1 MKIVFLNHYISGGG
15 AERVTCLLAD
25 KMADK
30 GHEVAIMTNLYKP
43 FTYNISY
50 SVKKIPLFKAE
61 RESNSR
67 VNLYH
72 MICNTRSMLKEIEP
86 DVVIGVMPLMNFV
99 ALSAKLGLHVKTKI
113 IASDHTSFERK
124 LPLHIRLIRKY
135 VYKLA
140 DMVTVLTQADFIFL
154 GDKLP
159 RKRVMPNPLA
169 YPCVNKVD
177 AQRSK
182 IILAAGRLDDW
193 RVKGFDLLIK
203 AWATIAEFY
212 PEWKL
217 CIAGGGK
224 DSSKQQ
230 LLKLAN
236 ELNVS
241 SHLEFLGFRKDLDA
255 VMRQSSIFVLSSRV
269 EGFGMVLIEAMSQGC
284 ACISF
289 DDGGR
294 QREIITSKQ
303 EGIVVDKH
311 DEKGLAEA
319 ISYLIADDNL
329 RYSIAQASVNR
340 AVNFSLDIIEKRW
353 EKLINDLCKA

>member
-1 MKIVFLNHYISGGG
+1 MKIVFLNSSVSGGG

-25 KMADK
+25 KMVDR
-30 GHEVAIMTNLYKP
+30 GHEVMLMTNLFRP
-43 FTYNISY
+43 FAYTIGER
-50 SVKKIPLFKAE
+50 VMKEPLFCSE
-61 RESNSR
+61 REAKSHR
-67 VNLYH
+67 YLYY
-72 MICNTRSMLKEIEP
+72 MILNTRRMIIKFDP
-86 DVVIGVMPLMNFV
+86 DVIIGVMPLMNFV
-99 ALSAKLGLHVKTKI
+99 AIVARIGLNVKV

-135 VYKLA
+135 AYRKA
-140 DMVTVLTQADFIFL
+140 DMVTVLTQADFDYV
-154 GDKLP
+154 GDNLP

-169 YPCVNKVD
+169 YPCVNKVE

-193 RVKGFDLLIK
+193 RVKGFDMLIK
-203 AWATIAEFY
+203 AWATIAESY

-294 QREIITSKQ
+294 QREIITSKR
-303 EGIVVDKH
+303 EGVIVEKH
-311 DEKGLAEA
+311 DEKELAEA
-319 ISYLIADDNL
+319 IRFLIADDNL
-329 RYSIAQASVNR
+329 RYSIAQASVKR
-340 AVNFSLDIIEKRW
+340 AANFSLDIIEKRW
-353 EKLINDLCKA
+353 ENLISEICKV